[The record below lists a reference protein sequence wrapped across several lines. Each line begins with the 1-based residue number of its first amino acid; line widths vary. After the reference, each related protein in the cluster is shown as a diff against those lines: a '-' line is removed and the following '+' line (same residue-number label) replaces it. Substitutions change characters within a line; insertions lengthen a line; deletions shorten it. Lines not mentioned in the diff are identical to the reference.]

1 MEISTLQDLVVDAL
15 EDVKGQQI
23 EVYDTSAI
31 TDLFDRVVIVSGT
44 SNRQTR
50 ALAMSVVEAVRK
62 AGGDIISTEGEETGE
77 WVLVDCGDII
87 VHIMQ
92 PAIRTYYNLE
102 ELWGQTAIDVTA
114 EKRSK
119 FARGKS
125 VKASG
130 KIAVKSTDAA
140 PKAGRKVAAKKA
152 PVDEVKVETKTA
164 AVKSAAAKKSAAK
177 APVVKAPVIKA
188 PVIKAPAI
196 KAPSVKAP
204 TVKAPTVKAPAV
216 KAPAVKA
223 PLVKAPAAK
232 APSIKAPSIKAPAV
246 KTPSANKVA
255 AKKPAAKKVASK
267 VKA

>member
-1 MEISTLQDLVVDAL
+1 MEITTLQDLVVDAL

-23 EVYDTSAI
+23 EVYDTTEI
-31 TDLFDRVVIVSGT
+31 TDLFDRVIIVSGT

-77 WVLVDCGDII
+77 WVLVDCGDVV

-125 VKASG
+125 VKTSG
-130 KIAVKSTDAA
+130 KIVNKTAEASINSVAKAA
-140 PKAGRKVAAKKA
+140 PKPTRKMSDKVATKVAAKKA
-152 PVDEVKVETKTA
+152 V
-164 AVKSAAAKKSAAK
+164 VKSAPAKAPAAKKAVVKAPVAK
-177 APVVKAPVIKA
+177 APVVKAPVVKA
-188 PVIKAPAI
+188 PV
-196 KAPSVKAP
+196 
-204 TVKAPTVKAPAV
+204 
-216 KAPAVKA
+216 VKA
-223 PLVKAPAAK
+223 PLVKAPVVKSAVAKPPAAK
-232 APSIKAPSIKAPAV
+232 KSAVKAVAV
-246 KTPSANKVA
+246 KTPA
-255 AKKPAAKKVASK
+255 AKKSAVKSAAAKKVVSK
-267 VKA
+267 VKASA

>member
-77 WVLVDCGDII
+77 WVLVDCGDIV

-152 PVDEVKVETKTA
+152 PVVEVKVETKTA
-164 AVKSAAAKKSAAK
+164 AVKSAATKKSAAK

-196 KAPSVKAP
+196 KAPSVKASS
-204 TVKAPTVKAPAV
+204 VKAPVAKAPVA
-216 KAPAVKA
+216 
-223 PLVKAPAAK
+223 KAPAAK

>member
-1 MEISTLQDLVVDAL
+1 MEITTLQDLVVDAL

-119 FARGKS
+119 FARGKA
-125 VKASG
+125 VKSSG
-130 KIAVKSTDAA
+130 KIANKSAETV
-140 PKAGRKVAAKKA
+140 PKVAGKGAAKKA
-152 PVDEVKVETKTA
+152 P
-164 AVKSAAAKKSAAK
+164 AVKSAPAKKSATKKPAVK
-177 APVVKAPVIKA
+177 APVVKT
-188 PVIKAPAI
+188 PA
-196 KAPSVKAP
+196 VKASV
-204 TVKAPTVKAPAV
+204 VKAAVVKVPVVKAPAV
-216 KAPAVKA
+216 KAAAAKKAATKAPVVKTAAVKN
-223 PLVKAPAAK
+223 PA
-232 APSIKAPSIKAPAV
+232 IKAPA
-246 KTPSANKVA
+246 S
-255 AKKPAAKKVASK
+255 KKVASK

>member
-1 MEISTLQDLVVDAL
+1 MDISKLQDVVVDAL

-23 EVYDTSAI
+23 EVFDTTAI

-62 AGGDIISTEGEETGE
+62 VGGAIISTEGEETGE
-77 WVLVDCGDII
+77 WVLVDCGDLI

-125 VKASG
+125 VKATG
-130 KIAVKSTDAA
+130 KVATKGPTKVATKAPTKGAAKVATKVAKKAPEKAATKVATKTAAKLPAKLPTKIAAKAPTKVTKQSAVKDASIDKPAKPTRKAAVKSISVEER
-140 PKAGRKVAAKKA
+140 PKVARKTPAAKKA
-152 PVDEVKVETKTA
+152 SK
-164 AVKSAAAKKSAAK
+164 
-177 APVVKAPVIKA
+177 
-188 PVIKAPAI
+188 
-196 KAPSVKAP
+196 
-204 TVKAPTVKAPAV
+204 
-216 KAPAVKA
+216 
-223 PLVKAPAAK
+223 
-232 APSIKAPSIKAPAV
+232 
-246 KTPSANKVA
+246 PSA
-255 AKKPAAKKVASK
+255 
-267 VKA
+267 